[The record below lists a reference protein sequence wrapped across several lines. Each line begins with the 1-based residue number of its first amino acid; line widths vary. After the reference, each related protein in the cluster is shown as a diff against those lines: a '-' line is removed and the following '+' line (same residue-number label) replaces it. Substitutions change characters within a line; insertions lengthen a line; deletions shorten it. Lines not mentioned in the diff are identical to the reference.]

1 MISFFRNALSS
12 WLTLGLFALILLAF
26 MITGFGTGGSGG
38 ISNLAGGGDS
48 IVKIGSMSISGAEA
62 STRIKSELEGARQER
77 PGLDMA
83 AFDKLGGVD
92 SVIERLINSRVILAF
107 GEKHGMVISER
118 LIDSEIAKTPA
129 FYGPTGKFDRNVYL
143 GVIGSRKLSEP
154 AHRDDVRASLLA
166 NQIIPP
172 AAGAAKAPL
181 SVVSPYAS
189 LLLETRY
196 GQASFVTAESFAAGP
211 PSAQE
216 IKDFHTRNAARYTV
230 AETRVIRYATF
241 DRSLWSGK
249 LVPSEAEI
257 AAAYKADAPRY
268 AATEQRVLS
277 QVIVQSEAQAK
288 TIAAKVTGGV
298 ALSKAAQ
305 EAGLEATTLGAQD
318 KKAYAGLSSAA
329 VADAAFAAAQGSV
342 AAPAKSGLGWH
353 VVRVDKVVTIAG
365 KSLDAVRGEIV
376 KTLSARKTEEALADK
391 VSRIEDAVSDGRTFD
406 DVAKTEGLTV
416 TTLPAM
422 TAAGISP
429 GTPGYTASADLAPVL
444 KDAFQSEVD
453 DDPTVVTLS
462 KDGGHALYKLDRIN
476 PAAAKP
482 LASIQEQVAADTKA
496 DKALRAARKAATD
509 VVTQVNK
516 GTPFA
521 TALAAAKLPAARPL
535 SAKRMELAQA
545 GDKAPPP
552 LQLLFK
558 LAKGKARMIEA
569 DGGKGYLLVWLERLE
584 NGNAATRPDLVQAT
598 QGQLSSVIGDEYT
611 QQLLAAMKADL
622 GVTKNDAAIRALRA
636 NLLGGTSG

>member
-26 MITGFGTGGSGG
+26 MITGFGTGGGGG
-38 ISNLAGGGDS
+38 IGNLAGGGDS
-48 IVKIGSMSISGAEA
+48 IAKIGSTSISGTEA
-62 STRIKSELEGARQER
+62 AARIKSELEGARQER

-83 AFDKLGGVD
+83 GFDKLGGID
-92 SVIERLINSRVILAF
+92 QVIDRLINSRVILAF

-181 SVVSPYAS
+181 QVVAPYAG
-189 LLLETRY
+189 LMLETRY
-196 GQASFVTAESFAAGP
+196 GQASFVTSDSFAAGT

-216 IKDFHTRNAARYTV
+216 IKDFYTRNAARYTV
-230 AETRVIRYATF
+230 PETRVLRYATF
-241 DRSLWSGK
+241 DRSLLSGK

-257 AAAYKADAPRY
+257 AAAYKADAARY
-268 AATEQRVLS
+268 AAVEQRVLS
-277 QVIVQSEAQAK
+277 QVIVQSETQAK
-288 TIAAKVTGGV
+288 GIAAKVSGGV
-298 ALSKAAQ
+298 ALAKAAQ
-305 EAGLEATTLGAQD
+305 DVGLEATTLGAQD
-318 KKAYAGLSSAA
+318 KKAYAGLSSDA
-329 VADAAFAAAQGSV
+329 VATAAFAAAQGSV

-353 VVRVDKVVTIAG
+353 VVRVDKIQTIAG
-365 KSLDAVRGEIV
+365 KSLDAARGEIV
-376 KTLSARKTEEALADK
+376 KTLSARKTEEAIADK
-391 VSRIEDAVSDGRTFD
+391 VTRIEDAVSDGRTFD
-406 DVAKTEGLTV
+406 DVAKTEGLNV
-416 TTLPAM
+416 TTMPAV
-422 TAAGISP
+422 TAAGIA
-429 GTPGYTASADLAPVL
+429 PGYTASTDLAPIL

-453 DDPTVVTLS
+453 DDPTVVTLA
-462 KDGGHALYKLDRIN
+462 KDGGHAFYKLDRIN

-482 LASIQEQVAADTKA
+482 LASILEQVTADAKA
-496 DKALRAARKAATD
+496 DKALRAARKAATE
-509 VVTQVNK
+509 VVSAVNK
-516 GTPFA
+516 GIPLA
-521 TALAAAKLPAARPL
+521 TALSTAKLPAARPL
-535 SAKRMELAQA
+535 SAKRIELAQA

-569 DGGKGYLLVWLERLE
+569 DGGKGYLVIWLERLE
-584 NGNAATRPDLVQAT
+584 NGNAAVRPDLVQAT
-598 QGQLSSVIGDEYT
+598 QAQLSKVVGDEYT
-611 QQLLAAMKADL
+611 QQLLAAMKTDL
-622 GVTKNDAAIRALRA
+622 VVTKNDAAIRALRTS
-636 NLLGGTSG
+636 LLGGSAGQ